1 MQCLDDSDDSIRLRA
16 LDLLLTTSS
25 HFLSSALSS
34 WDDPGARGNPG
45 ITFSVDVTKLTNHV
59 SLHLSLVPVDV
70 VLGVDPVNLDLT
82 LLLVPVGGSS
92 VSPSCSS

>member
-1 MQCLDDSDDSIRLRA
+1 M
-16 LDLLLTTSS
+16 
-25 HFLSSALSS
+25 
-34 WDDPGARGNPG
+34 
-45 ITFSVDVTKLTNHV
+45 FSVDVTKLTNHI